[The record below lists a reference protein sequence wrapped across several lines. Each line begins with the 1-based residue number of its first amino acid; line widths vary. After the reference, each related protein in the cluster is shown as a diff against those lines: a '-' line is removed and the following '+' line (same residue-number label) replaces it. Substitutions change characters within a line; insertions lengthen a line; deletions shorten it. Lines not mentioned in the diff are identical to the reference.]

1 MAAAQF
7 SSNNP
12 STASKHSAL
21 TFDLR
26 TSSVTMGEKKGTKT
40 KTEVSTC
47 PGKSC
52 PQKTAAGLTLKK
64 QQQQTHRGNKAN

>member
-12 STASKHSAL
+12 LTASKHSAL

-26 TSSVTMGEKKGTKT
+26 TSSVTMGEKKGTKI
-40 KTEVSTC
+40 KTEKFQHVLA
-47 PGKSC
+47 K
-52 PQKTAAGLTLKK
+52 AVHKK
-64 QQQQTHRGNKAN
+64 L

>member
-40 KTEVSTC
+40 EKFQHVLAKAVHKKLQ
-47 PGKSC
+47 PG
-52 PQKTAAGLTLKK
+52 LL
-64 QQQQTHRGNKAN
+64 

>member
-21 TFDLR
+21 TFDLH
-26 TSSVTMGEKKGTKT
+26 TSSVTMGEKKGPKT
-40 KTEVSTC
+40 KTEKFQHVLAKAVHKKLQ
-47 PGKSC
+47 PG
-52 PQKTAAGLTLKK
+52 LL
-64 QQQQTHRGNKAN
+64 